1 MRPLTVDDYITAA
14 KVIGSCRN
22 ERLPLVIDKFRQIG
36 IEFDTTL
43 LPAKTSKPKDYSTM
57 ELLQDAQYNHGI
69 SMASIA
75 ERLGDISRPVLCLY
89 RSGQRFP
96 PADKAERIRKTVEQM
111 KGAER

>member
-36 IEFDTTL
+36 IEFDEKL
-43 LPAKTSKPKDYSTM
+43 LPAKLSKPKDYSTM

-96 PADKAERIRKTVEQM
+96 PADKAERIRKTVEKM
-111 KGAER
+111 KGAEQ